1 SEFIGKSDDDATQFS
16 DSFNELI
23 HFIEMALD
31 VHKPELSGVLY
42 PVFVHLYLRLVSADK
57 SADAVAFYNRFGPA
71 LPAYHRGEEGSDG
84 DPAGCGH
91 LQQLRA
97 VTRSGQVATSPVLEG
112 FRSGQYTVILC
123 KDSHRLLKQFL
134 AERPGQPADSAMD
147 HVTVEE
153 VDGPPRSRQA
163 VESRRGAL
171 LGEAGREANRARIL
185 YAVAR
190 DTSDAGPGQQGGTAG
205 GGGSGGGANN
215 GLDDSTAG
223 GGGGG
228 GSAGGGGDGD
238 DDGPKKKKGKKD
250 QAAGKNAKPD
260 PNAPA
265 PDRIPLPELRDR
277 DRVERRQR
285 ARDLQKRQRL
295 GPQSLPSCCLYTAHN
310 SSDERV
316 TACDISE
323 DGLLL
328 CCGTEHSAIK
338 AWALSSRD
346 GLEELLS
353 AEELDKLDTSDD
365 GVHLRMLADKHS
377 MCRQLLGHSGSV
389 YSVSIAPNKQ
399 LLVSGSSDTT
409 VRLWSLQLWSCLVV
423 LRGHHEPVWSVRF
436 SPLGHYFAS
445 GGADWVARLW
455 ATDHCSPLRLFC
467 GHLGD
472 VDCVRFHPNG
482 NYVATGSSDGM
493 VRLFDV
499 LNGRCVRAISGHKG
513 APACLDF
520 SGCGRFLITGCTRGG
535 LIVWDLAVTGG
546 QVQVAHFTRAHDACA
561 GGGVTCLAVCRDSQL
576 LATGGL
582 DSAVRLWDLAKL
594 TAAAAPAAATTSSSS
609 TGSQQ
614 QQNAP
619 PPPPTPPTCQFDAA
633 SIFVKALY
641 TKRTPLL
648 ALHFN
653 RTNVLLAAGYFS
665 ADE

>member
-1 SEFIGKSDDDATQFS
+1 FLQEAIPSEFIGKSDDDATQFS

-23 HFIEMALD
+23 HFIERALD
-31 VHKPELSGVLY
+31 IHKPELSGVLY

-97 VTRSGQVATSPVLEG
+97 VTRPGQVATSPVLEG

-134 AERPGQPADSAMD
+134 AERPGQPVDSAMD

-185 YAVAR
+185 YA
-190 DTSDAGPGQQGGTAG
+190 
-205 GGGSGGGANN
+205 
-215 GLDDSTAG
+215 
-223 GGGGG
+223 
-228 GSAGGGGDGD
+228 
-238 DDGPKKKKGKKD
+238 
-250 QAAGKNAKPD
+250 AAGKKAKPD

-295 GPQSLPSCCLYTAHN
+295 GPQSMPSCCLYTAHN

-436 SPLGHYFAS
+436 SPMGHYFAS

-499 LNGRCVRAISGHKG
+499 LNGRCVRAMSGHKG

-546 QVQVAHFTRAHDACA
+546 QVAHFTRAHDACA

-594 TAAAAPAAATTSSSS
+594 TAAAAPAAATASSSS

-633 SIFVKALY
+633 SVFVKALY